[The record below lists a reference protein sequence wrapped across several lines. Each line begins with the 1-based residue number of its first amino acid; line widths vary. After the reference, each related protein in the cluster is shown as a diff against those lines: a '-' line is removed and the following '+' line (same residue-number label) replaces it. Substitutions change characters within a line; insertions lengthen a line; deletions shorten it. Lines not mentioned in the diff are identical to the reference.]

1 MTPIKSNPM
10 TIKKITTK
18 IFKGILTLLPVAAA
32 VLAVGYLVMHRSGP
46 TKKPETESITP
57 LRVIRTSYVG
67 LVPRAIGFGVAQ
79 PGKIWE
85 AISEVQGTVLS
96 IHPQLKSGEM
106 IPAYTVLVQIDPREY
121 HLTIARLEAN
131 IEEIR
136 ANLQELAETRQ
147 NTKKLMAIEEASLV
161 LATKSFER
169 TRLLLKGNAA
179 SRDTV
184 DREQRT
190 LLQQQQTVQQLKN
203 SLALIPSKEKA
214 LKSALTV
221 HETHLKQAEIDLGK
235 TTIKAPM
242 NCRLDDV
249 NMDAG
254 QFVRTGQLLFKAN
267 ATRLTEIEARFSLDT
282 FRTLLDKE
290 KTRQFQSGITPDTF
304 KSLFQ
309 KMTVLV
315 RLQSGDWSVQWHGRI
330 DRWREA
336 LDYQTR
342 EIRVVVAVD
351 NPYEQA
357 IPGIRPPLTGGM
369 FCRVE
374 LQGPVQK
381 DRLVIPRSAVHNKS
395 VFIVDSENRL
405 QKREIQ
411 VDFVQSDVAVIQS
424 GLSPGEMVVVSDPTP
439 AIIGMKVTPMID
451 APLEQNVKAESQA
464 RRMDQ

>member
-1 MTPIKSNPM
+1 M
-10 TIKKITTK
+10 TIKEITTK

-46 TKKPETESITP
+46 TKKPETESVTP

-79 PGKIWE
+79 PGKVWE

-96 IHPQLKSGEM
+96 IHTQLKSGEM
-106 IPAYTVLVQIDPREY
+106 IPAHTVLVQIDPREY

-131 IEEIR
+131 IQEIR

-147 NTKKLMAIEEASLV
+147 NTKNLMAIEEASLV

-190 LLQQQQTVQQLKN
+190 LLQQQQAVQQLKN

-214 LKSALTV
+214 LKSALIV
-221 HETHLKQAEIDLGK
+221 HETHLKQAEIDLAK

-242 NCRLDDV
+242 DCRLDDV

-254 QFVRTGQLLFKAN
+254 QFVRAGQLLFKAN

-304 KSLFQ
+304 KTLFQ

-315 RLQSGDWSVQWHGRI
+315 SLQSGDWSVQWHGRI

-351 NPYEQA
+351 NPYEKA

-395 VFIVDSENRL
+395 VFIVDSDNRL

-411 VDFVQSDVAVIQS
+411 VDFVQSDVAAIQS
-424 GLSPGEMVVVSDPTP
+424 GLLPGEMVVVSDPTP

-451 APLEQNVKAESQA
+451 APLEQDVKAESQA